1 MRKNTEAV
9 VRLAKEKSTKRE
21 REVIEAVRAM
31 QADGDAVTFYSV
43 AKRTGA
49 SKSYLY
55 SNDSIRQAIED
66 ARKGETS
73 KYTSSKV
80 IIDGLKRENRALAAE
95 NERLKSLDAAKLE
108 AEVGELR
115 QKVRELEKQLRSA
128 YSYNDI
134 FNPFRENG
142 R

>member
-1 MRKNTEAV
+1 MRKNTETV

-21 REVIEAVRAM
+21 REVIDAVKAM
-31 QADGDAVTFYSV
+31 QADGDTVTFYSV

-55 SNDSIRQAIED
+55 SNESIRKAIED
-66 ARKGETS
+66 ARSGEVS

-80 IIDGLKRENRALAAE
+80 IIDGLKRENRALLAE
-95 NERLKSLDAAKLE
+95 NERLRSLDAAKLE
-108 AEVGELR
+108 AEVAELK
-115 QKVRELEKQLRSA
+115 QKVKDLEKQLRSA

-134 FNPFRENG
+134 FNPFREG
-142 R
+142 ER